1 MIRFNLNF
9 VFQGFLVLIVALS
22 FFLNLNS
29 YPGQKYLFFFFN
41 IITLSLFFTLYK
53 FKVSYFELFFFILLI
68 LGFWFKLFFILYSDD
83 YLAYEGDFKLITDK
97 SRIGKIYDE
106 TLIVI
111 IFAFLACLIG
121 CRVRKFFEKKLFK
134 FGPVRFSMK
143 KKFKNFYKINRFR
156 IMFFFIIFLV
166 TIWFLNYNYKIYS
179 KGIVNNEIPILLN
192 YIFAW
197 LFNYGLSVFA
207 AMYIFID
214 FYVFREKKI
223 IFIGIFE
230 TFFSNISILSR
241 AFALVFLVYLKGFID
256 TLKDYKSNL
265 NVKNFFLK
273 ISFFGAIFFLISL
286 FIVNEIRG
294 KTFFIG
300 NKSNIEKKIDLD
312 ISNKITNNFID
323 FKKLA
328 VERWVGIDSLLSV
341 SNYPYKNI
349 DLFLESLKE
358 KKLHREQSFYM
369 KNFYTNFVFEKNANE
384 NLNTVILPGII
395 AFLYYSG
402 SKLLVFLGIIFFIV
416 FFSLIEKFFW
426 NYSQNR
432 ILSSIIGFTLAMRLA
447 HFGYLPVNTIQYL
460 FSLLITFFIVFFIS
474 SIFLKFEWK
483 R

>member
-1 MIRFNLNF
+1 
-9 VFQGFLVLIVALS
+9 
-22 FFLNLNS
+22 
-29 YPGQKYLFFFFN
+29 
-41 IITLSLFFTLYK
+41 
-53 FKVSYFELFFFILLI
+53 
-68 LGFWFKLFFILYSDD
+68 
-83 YLAYEGDFKLITDK
+83 
-97 SRIGKIYDE
+97 
-106 TLIVI
+106 
-111 IFAFLACLIG
+111 
-121 CRVRKFFEKKLFK
+121 
-134 FGPVRFSMK
+134 
-143 KKFKNFYKINRFR
+143 
-156 IMFFFIIFLV
+156 MFFFIIFLV